1 MSIVRE
7 ESMVRCPAWASR
19 RPPPRPAPGDVPH
32 PAARRDRAEPE
43 LVVLELDPQ
52 LGDVVL
58 QEGHADREVSVGRGH
73 ESAGGTVFRFKLHS
87 KPTETTAGTYCLA
100 TKHEL

>member
-1 MSIVRE
+1 MGLTAP
-7 ESMVRCPAWASR
+7 PA
-19 RPPPRPAPGDVPH
+19 PAGPGDVPH

-73 ESAGGTVFRFKLHS
+73 ESAGGTVFRFKFHS
-87 KPTETTAGTYCLA
+87 NHSVTTGGIYRLTPRRQV
-100 TKHEL
+100 